1 MRMMMVVLILLA
13 PVTAW
18 ADGFDGRWTATLSC
32 EAARDALG
40 YSYRFPVVVHDGVL
54 HGAHGT
60 AGQPG
65 SLQLDGTVGADGTAQ
80 LYARGLT
87 GSPSFVPGRDTARGT
102 DYGYH
107 VNARFAG
114 ASGAG
119 TRLEG
124 RPCTFAFGRD

>member
-1 MRMMMVVLILLA
+1 MRRLMAVLALLVPMA
-13 PVTAW
+13 AW
-18 ADGFDGRWTATLSC
+18 ANSFDGRWIATLSC
-32 EAARDALG
+32 DPARDALG

-54 HGAHGT
+54 HGAHG
-60 AGQPG
+60 AEGQPG
-65 SLQLDGTVGADGTAQ
+65 SLQLDGTVSADGAAQ
-80 LYARGLT
+80 LYARSLT

-114 ASGAG
+114 ASGTG

-124 RPCTFAFGRD
+124 RPCTFSFGRE